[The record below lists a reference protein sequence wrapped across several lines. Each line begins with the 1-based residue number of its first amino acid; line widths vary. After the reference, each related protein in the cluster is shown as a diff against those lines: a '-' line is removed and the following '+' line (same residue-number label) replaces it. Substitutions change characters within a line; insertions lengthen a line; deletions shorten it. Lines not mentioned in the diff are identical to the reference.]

1 MVPERA
7 PDLLTIM
14 RVPVFPAPALADED
28 GMPGTLERRIER
40 LEALRDIDALIV
52 DLSRAFDAGPSA
64 EMLRPLFTADAV
76 FRIDHYGT
84 LSGGEAIAEGVAG
97 NADQGFRWTLHYLV
111 SPKVTLDPGHDRADV
126 EFMLWEVATS
136 AGGRAYWIGGRYVA
150 EVRKV
155 EGGWR
160 FGALELQ
167 ADLISHYPDGWR
179 DKPATL
185 AEA

>member
-14 RVPVFPAPALADED
+14 RVPVFPAPALAGED
-28 GMPGTLERRIER
+28 GMAEIWERRVER

-64 EMLRPLFTADAV
+64 EMLRPLFTEDAV
-76 FRIDHYGT
+76 FRVDRYGV
-84 LSGGEAIAEGVAG
+84 LSGGDAIAEGVAG
-97 NADQGFRWTLHYLV
+97 NAEQGFRWTLHYLV
-111 SPKVTLDPGHDRADV
+111 SPKVTLDPAYERADV

-136 AGGRAYWIGGRYVA
+136 ASGRAYWIGGRYVA
-150 EVRKV
+150 DVRKMA
-155 EGGWR
+155 GGWR
-160 FGALELQ
+160 FGALELR

-179 DKPATL
+179 DKP
-185 AEA
+185 EALGDA

>member
-7 PDLLTIM
+7 ADLLTIM

-28 GMPGTLERRIER
+28 GMAETLERRIER

-84 LSGGEAIAEGVAG
+84 LSGE
-97 NADQGFRWTLHYLV
+97 RPSLRLW
-111 SPKVTLDPGHDRADV
+111 RA
-126 EFMLWEVATS
+126 MPIRGS
-136 AGGRAYWIGGRYVA
+136 
-150 EVRKV
+150 
-155 EGGWR
+155 
-160 FGALELQ
+160 
-167 ADLISHYPDGWR
+167 DGPCIIWSR
-179 DKPATL
+179 PR
-185 AEA
+185 